1 MKEQSIGKKYMKGF
15 ATLEIL
21 IAFAVLILSIS
32 AVILLVFGNQSI
44 IIDSQTNSEALY
56 KAQKMLEE
64 ARAASKQDFFSVNSI
79 TTTSD
84 DIYQKTLDV
93 IDLKIGRAHV

>member
-1 MKEQSIGKKYMKGF
+1 MKAQSIGKKYVNGF

-32 AVILLVFGNQSI
+32 AVILLAFGNQSI
-44 IIDSQTNSEALY
+44 IVDSRTNSEALY

-64 ARAASKQDFFSVNSI
+64 ARAASRQDFFCALYKARSEKH
-79 TTTSD
+79 TS
-84 DIYQKTLDV
+84 
-93 IDLKIGRAHV
+93 